1 MTNPKPHPKTPGQVL
16 AQQKADAERDQKR
29 KRSFVPLGA
38 TYIEGGHIDPLASQP
53 TTAMDQ
59 FAKGGQPPQAVVVPD
74 NRTSV
79 QQYVDE
85 IAPSSI
91 AGRLIKFSKNGE
103 FVFAD
108 TDETVSTDADFIAL
122 CDEVLI
128 GWIKFH
134 REEEG
139 DEKTP
144 PDRVMGVLY
153 DGFIMPPR
161 EKLDELN
168 PADWP
173 IGLSGAPEDPWQHQ
187 ICLVLQTPGTH
198 ELFTFATTSKTGR
211 RAIGNLLRHYDRMRK
226 KDADHYPIVRLKSSG
241 FNHRDPRIGFVPTP
255 LLAVVGTAPRAS
267 AAIPDSSLAAD
278 MNDQI
283 PF

>member
-1 MTNPKPHPKTPGQVL
+1 MSNPKPHPRTTAQTL
-16 AQQKADAERDQKR
+16 AQQKAAAERDHLAAQR
-29 KRSFVPLGA
+29 RAAQQPQAASNQFVKPN
-38 TYIEGGHIDPLASQP
+38 
-53 TTAMDQ
+53 
-59 FAKGGQPPQAVVVPD
+59 GQPRQAIVPAAKQAVAMPD
-74 NRTSV
+74 DRTSV

-108 TDETVSTDADFIAL
+108 TDEVVSSDADFIAL
-122 CDEVLI
+122 CDETLV
-128 GWIKFH
+128 GWIRFH
-134 REEEG
+134 REDEG
-139 DEKTP
+139 VP

-153 DGFIMPPR
+153 DGFVMPPR
-161 EKLDELN
+161 ESLDDLN

-211 RAIGNLLRHYDRMRK
+211 RAIGNLLRHFDRMRK
-226 KDADHYPIVRLKSSG
+226 KDADHYPVVRLKSSG

-255 LLAVVGTAPRAS
+255 LLAIIGKAPKAS
-267 AAIPDSSLAAD
+267 AAVPDTSPAAD
-278 MNDQI
+278 LNDSI
-283 PF
+283 PW

>member
-1 MTNPKPHPKTPGQVL
+1 MTNPHPRPTSQVL
-16 AQQKADAERDQKR
+16 QDQKVTAERDRLAAQR
-29 KRSFVPLGA
+29 RTAQQRQDAL
-38 TYIEGGHIDPLASQP
+38 DP
-53 TTAMDQ
+53 
-59 FAKGGQPPQAVVVPD
+59 FAKSSRAPQQAVVPAAKQAIAVPD

-103 FVFAD
+103 FIIAD
-108 TDETVSTDADFIAL
+108 TEESVSSDADFIAL
-122 CDEVLI
+122 CDETLC
-128 GWIKFH
+128 GWIRFH
-134 REEEG
+134 RD
-139 DEKTP
+139 DEATP

-153 DGFIMPPR
+153 DGFAMPPR
-161 EKLDELN
+161 ETLSDLN

-187 ICLVLQTPGTH
+187 ICLVLQTPGTL
-198 ELFTFATTSKTGR
+198 ELFTYATTSKTGR

-226 KDADHYPIVRLKSSG
+226 KDADHYPVVRLKSSG

-255 LLAVVGTAPRAS
+255 LLAVVGKAPKAS
-267 AAIPDSSLAAD
+267 AAVPDTSAAAD
-278 MNDQI
+278 LNDQN